1 MDPIKSSEDLKKAK
15 VKENSYP
22 AYVNKMA
29 VLLKVAPYF
38 LMPLW
43 TKVASDFEKK
53 ESNQHL
59 SDLSTYIKVSKE
71 FREVIVSKGLLT
83 IKDIER
89 YVNAPTAFA

>member
-1 MDPIKSSEDLKKAK
+1 MDPIKSAEDLKKLR
-15 VKENSYP
+15 ENRYP

-29 VLLKVAPYF
+29 VLLKIAPYF

-43 TKVASDFEKK
+43 TKVASDFEKR
-53 ESNQHL
+53 ESNQYL

-71 FREVIVSKGLLT
+71 FREVIISKELLT

-89 YVNAPTAFA
+89 YVKNAPTSST